1 MAGHHRML
9 LIYRDAWFQTET
21 GVVLTALLL
30 LPFLPLAV
38 RALAWVRRRLGQAPR
53 RARRTAT
60 LEVGLAYGTAIPIWL
75 TMLPGGNREISLVP
89 FRDMATMP
97 PYEIVGN
104 LLLLSAVGF
113 LVPLRFRRLA
123 SVPRTALVAMAVSGA
138 IETCQYL
145 LPVGRVASVDD
156 VILNTV
162 GAAAAALVSRP
173 WWASSRG
180 GITRPAPDR
189 PTWQSDPLRAS
200 R

>member
-1 MAGHHRML
+1 MAGHLRML

-38 RALAWVRRRLGQAPR
+38 RALAWVRRRLGQDPR

-162 GAAAAALVSRP
+162 GAAVAAVVSRP
-173 WWASSRG
+173 WWASLRG
-180 GITRPAPDR
+180 GITHPAPDR